1 MTSGSSTKTTCAS
14 CGSSEPRAR
23 WLNLPGWVWLA
34 LLVVV
39 TGSYCIGTPF
49 SASFRECQTAM
60 IARNLWRDGWSGL
73 LMPRIDWF
81 GNEPGYMLLEFPLYN
96 ALVAMVYS
104 VGGLHEWL
112 GQLVSLGCSLGAVLL
127 LYGIVRRTD
136 GERIAIVA
144 AVLAAL
150 TPLQQF
156 IGQNF
161 LPEPLLILCLLAALY
176 AMLRYTEEAAAG
188 WLALATLAAT
198 AGLLVKSP
206 AGLVLMLPL
215 AFLAW
220 TRHGWRFAMRPA
232 MWAAAILALGIYTA
246 WQKHADHINAQFYPY
261 FVSTA
266 PSQLYWNFGPL
277 AMRWD
282 WHFYTRIAG
291 RLFVYLSPIIVL
303 AAVVALFKCPK
314 TPRAWLWH
322 VWLAANVGYVLLC
335 ANLHFCHKHYQIV
348 FVPIF
353 AVLAARVS
361 VAWWPW
367 RRTVVAV
374 AAMLL
379 LVYDVRIGWQMWRE
393 QQVPLIERACAAV
406 RAVSA
411 PQDLVVVATFDGP
424 SGLTGNHHNDPA
436 WLYRADRRGWNAPLY
451 EQFGMDAVEQYRKQG
466 ARWLLVGLL
475 TQRDKTGNSVDRKTT
490 GWSRVTALFSAV
502 EKPQSRPDD
511 RLAQLAKELAGRH
524 RCVRSD
530 DREFAIFDL
539 SAR

>member
-1 MTSGSSTKTTCAS
+1 
-14 CGSSEPRAR
+14 
-23 WLNLPGWVWLA
+23 
-34 LLVVV
+34 
-39 TGSYCIGTPF
+39 
-49 SASFRECQTAM
+49 
-60 IARNLWRDGWSGL
+60 
-73 LMPRIDWF
+73 MPRIDWF